1 MVSSWRLII
10 DEANV
15 YYNMAMDEAL
25 LILRE
30 KEIIP
35 NTIRIYVMRPSAVT
49 IGYFQK
55 IKDVLNLDYLD
66 KYRIDYTRRITGGGA
81 VYHDQDGEVTYSI
94 TTSIDSVSKNI
105 LESYKKICY
114 GIIEALK
121 ELGVKAEYKPIN
133 DIVVMGRKISGNA
146 QTRRRKA
153 LMQHGTLMYATNID
167 ILGKVLRPPKEKLS
181 SHKART
187 LHDRVT
193 TLEKILGYK
202 PRKEDVI
209 DALIKGFEKALNIKL
224 VRDNYW
230 GEELELASLL
240 IDKYRSRE
248 WIFKR

>member
-1 MVSSWRLII
+1 MSSWRLII

-15 YYNMAMDEAL
+15 YYNMAMDETL

-30 KEIIP
+30 KGLIP
-35 NTIRIYVMRPSAVT
+35 NTVRIYIMRPSAVT
-49 IGYFQK
+49 IGYFQR

-66 KYRIDYTRRITGGGA
+66 KYGIDYTRRITGGGA
-81 VYHDQDGEVTYSI
+81 VYHDQDGEITYSI
-94 TTSIDSVSKNI
+94 TTDIDSISKNI
-105 LESYKKICY
+105 LESYRKICS
-114 GIIEALK
+114 GIVEALK

-133 DIVVMGRKISGNA
+133 DIVVMGKKISGNA

-153 LMQHGTLMYATNID
+153 LMQHGTLMYGTNID
-167 ILGKVLRPPKEKLS
+167 ILAKVLKPPKEKLS
-181 SHKART
+181 SHKAKT
-187 LHDRVT
+187 IHDRVT

-209 DALIKGFEKALNIKL
+209 DALIKGFEKALRIRL

-230 GEELELASLL
+230 KEELELANSL
-240 IDKYRSRE
+240 IDKYRSKE

>member
-1 MVSSWRLII
+1 MSSWRLII

-15 YYNMAMDEAL
+15 YYNMAMDETL

-30 KEIIP
+30 KGLIP
-35 NTIRIYVMRPSAVT
+35 NTVRIYIMRPSAVT
-49 IGYFQK
+49 IGYFQR

-66 KYRIDYTRRITGGGA
+66 KYGIDYTRRITGGGA
-81 VYHDQDGEVTYSI
+81 VYHDQDGEITYSI
-94 TTSIDSVSKNI
+94 TTDIDSISKNI
-105 LESYKKICY
+105 LESYRKICS
-114 GIIEALK
+114 GIVEALK

-133 DIVVMGRKISGNA
+133 DIVVMGKKISGNA

-153 LMQHGTLMYATNID
+153 LMQHGTLMYGTNID
-167 ILGKVLRPPKEKLS
+167 ILSKVLKPPKEKLS
-181 SHKART
+181 SHKAKT
-187 LHDRVT
+187 IHDRVT

-209 DALIKGFEKALNIKL
+209 DALIKGFEKALRIRL

-230 GEELELASLL
+230 KEELELANSL
-240 IDKYRSRE
+240 IDKYRSKE